1 MWIVLFVDEWIVAA
15 YEEIECKLTSGGLKG
30 RSQFIDLLSLSLN
43 DYVYRQAHPSLRRL
57 QLNLALFISQHL
69 QEFLNPQV
77 SVYCVI
83 LTCQKFKCCGGSV
96 DLPD

>member
-1 MWIVLFVDEWIVAA
+1 MWICLFVYLWFVAA
-15 YEEIECKLTSGGLKG
+15 YKEIECKLTSGGLKG

-77 SVYCVI
+77 SVYYVFLTRQI
-83 LTCQKFKCCGGSV
+83 LIYGGGSV
-96 DLPD
+96 DPQD